1 MATITIRNLPDDV
14 RDRMRIEAARN
25 GRSMEEEARQY
36 LAQGYRP
43 RLTPEEA
50 RKKRDRL
57 SAGLTPLPANAKMDG
72 TDAFLATKRIDLL
85 FEEGLI
91 PLAERNAWNT
101 RIDRYEV
108 TLAEV
113 QAFFDKLWP
122 WTAKS

>member
-1 MATITIRNLPDDV
+1 MATITIRNLPDEV
-14 RDRMRIEAARN
+14 RDRMRSEAARN

-36 LAQGYRP
+36 LARGYRP

-50 RKKRDRL
+50 RRKLDAL
-57 SAGLTPLPANAKMDG
+57 NAGRPPLPANAKMDG
-72 TDAFLATKRIDLL
+72 TDAFLAAKRIDLL

-91 PLAERNAWNT
+91 PLSEKNAWDA
-101 RIDRYEV
+101 RIERYEV
-108 TLAEV
+108 ALDEV